1 MFLLSPIISFK
12 MVVHK
17 NISDHTFSPKVH
29 FVKSKFPFSDAD
41 IDSNS
46 GDMFVSSEAGHSC
59 AGPWL
64 HFKLH
69 SAAPGAVRSGLTFH
83 IELLHFILHV
93 V

>member
-1 MFLLSPIISFK
+1 

-17 NISDHTFSPKVH
+17 NISDHTFRPKVH